1 MTTGFLFD
9 LTLEKPGA
17 PKFSIG
23 ISSASRPLHAVK
35 PRENPET
42 WVSALCGS
50 IATTVPTWGEF
61 SRSNDHIARRELC
74 PECSWEV
81 ALEHGTAAIELA
93 HRRPRDAYLEALGR
107 ALPDP
112 LLYQRVIERLLQL
125 GDENEVEH
133 HTAAGVLGHLTRH
146 APVVLSYEDCAEG
159 VCAHED
165 AVDCYGPNP
174 AAVCLACSIL
184 AGSWAGELEGMV
196 SIPVA
201 ACGVLPAVAA
211 HYEVMS

>member
-23 ISSASRPLHAVK
+23 ISSSSQPLHAVR
-35 PRENPET
+35 PPDSPET
-42 WVSALCGS
+42 WVSALCGG
-50 IATTVPTWGEF
+50 IAAIVPTWGEF
-61 SRSNDHIARRELC
+61 SRSNDNIARRELC

-107 ALPDP
+107 AVPDP

-146 APVVLSYEDCAEG
+146 APVVLSYDDCAEG
-159 VCAHED
+159 VCEHED
-165 AVDCYGPNP
+165 TVGCHGRT
-174 AAVCLACSIL
+174 AVCLACSIL

-211 HYEVMS
+211 HYEVTP